1 MLTRHRQGGFTI
13 IEMML
18 AITVAAVL
26 LSLGAVNFASWMQNI
41 QIRSAAE
48 SIQNGISVARSQA
61 VQRNMPVSFQLV
73 SSLDNSCALVG
84 TGSATQS
91 SNWVISLDAA
101 AGACGATAVEDVS
114 STTPAPRML
123 RKRAGDEGSRNAAV
137 MVTGASRITF
147 NGLGRLTSAAT
158 TIDITNPT
166 GGACAAASGP
176 MRCLR
181 VVVTAGGEVRM
192 CDPKF
197 TAATD
202 PQGC

>member
-1 MLTRHRQGGFTI
+1 MLKHRHQSGFTI

-26 LSLGAVNFASWMQNI
+26 LSVGAVNFATWMQNM

-48 SIQNGISVARSQA
+48 SIQNGLSIARTQA

-84 TGSATQS
+84 TGSAVQS
-91 SNWVISLDAA
+91 TNWVISLDAA
-101 AGACGATAVEDVS
+101 AGKCAAAAVEDV
-114 STTPAPRML
+114 TGVAEPRIL
-123 RKRAGDEGSRNAAV
+123 RKRAGGDGSGNATV
-137 MVTGASRITF
+137 TVTGSSSITF

-158 TIDITNPT
+158 TIDVANPT
-166 GGACAAASGP
+166 GGACSAAAGP

-181 VVVTAGGEVRM
+181 VVVSAGGEVRM
-192 CDPKF
+192 CDPRF
-197 TAATD
+197 TAALD